1 MDKMHKQNIL
11 AGLNENLFTDLDRI
25 LRKQDIQIDR
35 STNAEEFFGHLRD
48 RLYGVAVLD
57 TATINFSIP
66 EIITRV
72 KSISQNTEIILITEP
87 GMDGGP
93 GSSNPLD
100 SLVYGYVEAPANMKY
115 VATLALKALEKQK
128 LLKSSAAQKK
138 VSQKNVIETARS
150 GDESAQNLLLST
162 SVNSLNSAVTITD
175 INRNIIYINSA
186 HTRTFG
192 YKPEEIIGKKSD
204 ILYPLDDPSGV
215 SSKIYEA
222 LVMVGW
228 EGERLALRKNGD
240 AFPVYEK
247 TSAIKDKD
255 GHQLGIVSVIDDISA
270 RRRLQQALKES
281 EERYRSFVETAK
293 SAIIAVDGE
302 GRIILFNP
310 AAEKIFGHPREEI
323 INREFSSLFPERY
336 KDTIRAELGR
346 GGDGWLSHL
355 KASTSEITGLNKN
368 GEEFPAEVSLST
380 CRVEGRPI
388 LTAIIFDIT
397 ERKNLQEQ
405 LLQSA
410 KLAAIGE
417 LISGV
422 THEVNNPLAVVIGY
436 SEMLLSEPD
445 LTGESREAIKAIHAE
460 SERAKKVIQNM
471 LSFARKHNPEKD
483 VIQVNDILEKTLG
496 LTDYELRKNS
506 VNVIKDLDP
515 DLPETVG
522 DPNQLQQVFLNL
534 IINSQQAM
542 SEINDTRQLT
552 IRSRLKETD
561 PIGGIGGRNVIQIA
575 FEDNGPGIPDS
586 SINKVF
592 DPFYTT
598 KAKGKGTGLG
608 LSVSFGIIKEHGGE
622 IFVSPNEE
630 RGVTF
635 FVELP
640 A

>member
-1 MDKMHKQNIL
+1 MDKKHTQSII
-11 AGLNENLFTDLDRI
+11 AGLSEKSFSDLERI
-25 LRKQDIQIDR
+25 LSSREIQAER
-35 STNAEEFFGHLRD
+35 ARNAEDFLGHLREKTYD
-48 RLYGVAVLD
+48 AAVLD
-57 TATINFSIP
+57 TTYIECSIP

-72 KSISQNTEIILITEP
+72 KSISQNTEIIMITEP
-87 GMDGGP
+87 GLDGGP
-93 GSSNPLD
+93 ASSNPLD
-100 SLVYGYVEAPANMKY
+100 SLVYGYLETPANIKY

-128 LLKSSAAQKK
+128 LVRSSAAQKK
-138 VSQKNVIETARS
+138 SGQKSVIETAKS

-175 INRNIIYINSA
+175 MNRSVIYINNA

-192 YKPEEIIGKKSD
+192 YKPGELIGKKSD

-255 GHQLGIVSVIDDISA
+255 GHQIGIVSVTDDITA
-270 RRRLQQALKES
+270 RKRLQQALKES

-302 GRIILFNP
+302 GKIILFNP
-310 AAEKIFGHPREEI
+310 AAEKIFGYPKEEI
-323 INREFSSLFPERY
+323 VNKDFRRLFPERY
-336 KDTIRAELGR
+336 KDVIRADLGK
-346 GGDGWLSHL
+346 GGSGGFTNL
-355 KASTSEITGLNKN
+355 KQSTSEITGLNKS
-368 GEEFPAEVSLST
+368 GDEFPAEISLSA

-410 KLAAIGE
+410 KLAALGE

-445 LTGESREAIKAIHAE
+445 LGSESREAIKAVHAE
-460 SERAKKVIQNM
+460 AERAKKVIQNM
-471 LSFARKHNPEKD
+471 LSFARKHNPEKE
-483 VIQVNDILEKTLG
+483 VIQVNDVLEKTLG
-496 LTDYELRKNS
+496 LTDYELRKHA
-506 VNVIKDLDP
+506 VTVVKDLDP

-542 SEINDTRQLT
+542 SEVNDARQLT
-552 IRSRLKETD
+552 IRSRLKENEGAGNGT
-561 PIGGIGGRNVIQIA
+561 RNVIEIA
-575 FEDNGPGIPDS
+575 FEDNGPGIS
-586 SINKVF
+586 AASINKIF

-598 KAKGKGTGLG
+598 KPKGKGTGLG

-622 IFVSPNEE
+622 IFVRPNEGK
-630 RGVTF
+630 GVTF

>member
-1 MDKMHKQNIL
+1 MHNQNIL
-11 AGLNENLFTDLDRI
+11 AGLDEKLFADLGRM
-25 LRKQDIQIDR
+25 LRKQDIQVDR
-35 STNAEEFFGHLRD
+35 CADAEDLFGHLRD
-48 RLYGVAVLD
+48 KLYGVAVLD
-57 TATINFSIP
+57 TAAIDFSIP
-66 EIITRV
+66 EIITRI

-93 GSSNPLD
+93 DSTNPLD
-100 SLVYGYVEAPANMKY
+100 SLVYGYVEAPADMKF
-115 VATLALKALEKQK
+115 VATLALKAFEKQK
-128 LLKSSAAQKK
+128 LVRSSAAQRRI
-138 VSQKNVIETARS
+138 SGKNVIETAKS
-150 GDESAQNLLLST
+150 GDESAQNILLST

-192 YKPEEIIGKKSD
+192 YKPDEIIGKKSD

-228 EGERLALRKNGD
+228 EGERLALRKNCE

-270 RRRLQQALKES
+270 RRRLQQALRES

-310 AAEKIFGHPREEI
+310 AAEKIFGYQRDEI
-323 INREFSSLFPERY
+323 LNREFSCLFPARY
-336 KDTIRAELGR
+336 KDTIPAEPGK
-346 GGDGWLSHL
+346 GGDSGLSNMGG
-355 KASTSEITGLNKN
+355 STSEITGLNKN
-368 GEEFPAEVSLST
+368 GEEFSAEISLSM

-445 LTGESREAIKAIHAE
+445 ISSESREAIKAIHAE

-542 SEINDTRQLT
+542 SEINDPRQLT
-552 IRSRLKETD
+552 IRSRLKETG
-561 PIGGIGGRNVIQIA
+561 PIGGVVGRNVIQIT

-586 SINKVF
+586 TINKVF

-598 KAKGKGTGLG
+598 KPKGKGTGLG
-608 LSVSFGIIKEHGGE
+608 LSVSFGIIKEHGGD
-622 IFVSPNEE
+622 IFVRRNEQ

>member
-1 MDKMHKQNIL
+1 MHNQNIL
-11 AGLNENLFTDLDRI
+11 AGLDEKLFADLVRI
-25 LRKQDIQIDR
+25 LRKQDIQVDR
-35 STNAEEFFGHLRD
+35 CADAEDLFGHLRD
-48 RLYGVAVLD
+48 KLYGAVVLD
-57 TATINFSIP
+57 SAAIDFSIP
-66 EIITRV
+66 EIITRI

-93 GSSNPLD
+93 DSANPLD

-115 VATLALKALEKQK
+115 AATLALKALEKQK
-128 LLKSSAAQKK
+128 LVKSSAAQRR
-138 VSQKNVIETARS
+138 VSGKSVIETARR
-150 GDESAQNLLLST
+150 GDESAQNILLST

-192 YKPEEIIGKKSD
+192 YQPDGVIGKKSD

-228 EGERLALRKNGD
+228 EGERLALRKSGE

-255 GHQLGIVSVIDDISA
+255 GHQLGIVSVVDDISA
-270 RRRLQQALKES
+270 RRRLQQALRES

-310 AAEKIFGHPREEI
+310 AAEKIFGYQRDEI
-323 INREFSSLFPERY
+323 LNREFSCLFPAGYR
-336 KDTIRAELGR
+336 DTIPAEPGK
-346 GGDGWLSHL
+346 GADSGLSNISG
-355 KASTSEITGLNKN
+355 STSEITGLNKN
-368 GEEFPAEVSLST
+368 GEEFPAEVSLSM

-436 SEMLLSEPD
+436 SEMLLSESEIS
-445 LTGESREAIKAIHAE
+445 GESREAIKAIHAE

-506 VNVIKDLDP
+506 VNVVKDLDP
-515 DLPETVG
+515 ELPETVG
-522 DPNQLQQVFLNL
+522 DPNLLQQVFLNL

-542 SEINDTRQLT
+542 SEVNGPRQLT
-552 IRSRLKETD
+552 IKSRLKEAD
-561 PIGGIGGRNVIQIA
+561 SQGGNGGRNTIQIA

-586 SINKVF
+586 TMNKIF

-598 KAKGKGTGLG
+598 KLKGTGLG
-608 LSVSFGIIKEHGGE
+608 LSVSFGIIKEHGGD
-622 IFVSPNEE
+622 IFVRRNED